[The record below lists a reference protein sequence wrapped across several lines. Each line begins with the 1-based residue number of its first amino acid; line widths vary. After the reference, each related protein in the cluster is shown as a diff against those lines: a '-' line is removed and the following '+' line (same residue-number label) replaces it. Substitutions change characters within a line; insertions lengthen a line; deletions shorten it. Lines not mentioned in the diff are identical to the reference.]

1 MISKAVTLIFA
12 ALYASVMAAQTNHA
26 VVADA
31 ESRSPLP
38 GASIFDRNGNL
49 VGVSNKNG
57 RTPHIAEDRLP
68 VTVRYIGYGEKQ
80 VRNLDS
86 DTIFLKESSR
96 ELPEVVVESRQHK
109 VMHMLGYVREY
120 STLTTYNDTV
130 FLFREKMVDYM
141 VNPDPK
147 VKFRGW
153 TNPRILKSKSYY
165 RFTNSQGLDSVSDE
179 SNYHFSWSD
188 WVGLGGDISIPE
200 SLRGKRQSTDT
211 LRGKY
216 SPSEIWVRN
225 GDKVTLN
232 INVLADTASR
242 RWVPNLS
249 AFFRKEMDFENFKVR
264 YNYDNVTGT
273 KLSPMDVTS
282 YSCNIESKGRGHDM
296 FMFNRVDEKVFV
308 STYAET
314 YILDKEYI
322 TLPEARKWEKLAVGS
337 GVMEIYEPDDAPPL
351 QASIA
356 ELIDRVNNVDK
367 DQVKLAQKQDMSLVR
382 EVVKHHFGH
391 RLLQLLKATT
401 GISSIKAKRNEKK
414 YWRKFRKERIR
425 KNNERYRRE
434 LGTDSIAADK

>member
-1 MISKAVTLIFA
+1 MASKIGILMVM
-12 ALYASVMAAQTNHA
+12 ALHATAIAAQTHHA

-38 GASIFDRNGNL
+38 GASVFDRNGNL
-49 VGVSNKNG
+49 LGVSNHND
-57 RTPHIAEDRLP
+57 RTPYLDEARLP
-68 VTVRYIGYGEKQ
+68 LTVRYIGYSERR
-80 VRNLDS
+80 VSNLDA
-86 DTIFLKESSR
+86 DTILMNPLNR
-96 ELPEVVVESRQHK
+96 ELPEVVVDSRQHK

-120 STLTTYNDTV
+120 STLTTYTDTV

-147 VKFRGW
+147 VKFKGW
-153 TNPRILKSKSYY
+153 VNPRVLKSKSYY
-165 RFTNSQGLDSVSDE
+165 RFTDNQGLDSVSDE

-188 WVGLGGDISIPE
+188 WVGLGGDISMPE
-200 SLRGKRQSTDT
+200 SLREKREATDT
-211 LRGKY
+211 VRGKY
-216 SPSEIWVRN
+216 SPTEIWMRN
-225 GDKVTLN
+225 SDRVTLS

-242 RWVPNLS
+242 KWVPNLS
-249 AFFRKEMDFENFKVR
+249 AFFRKDMDFENFRVR

-282 YSCNIESKGRGHDM
+282 YSCNIESNGRGHDM
-296 FMFNRVDEKVFV
+296 FMFNRVGEKVFV
-308 STYAET
+308 ITYAET

-322 TLPEARKWEKLAVGS
+322 TLPEARKWEKLKLDSDGID
-337 GVMEIYEPDDAPPL
+337 IYEPADAPPL
-351 QASIA
+351 QVPIV

-367 DQVKLAQKQDMSLVR
+367 EQVKLAQKQDMSLVR

-414 YWRKFRKERIR
+414 YWRKFRKERMR
-425 KNNERYRRE
+425 RNNERYRTE
-434 LGTDSIAADK
+434 LGTDSIATDM